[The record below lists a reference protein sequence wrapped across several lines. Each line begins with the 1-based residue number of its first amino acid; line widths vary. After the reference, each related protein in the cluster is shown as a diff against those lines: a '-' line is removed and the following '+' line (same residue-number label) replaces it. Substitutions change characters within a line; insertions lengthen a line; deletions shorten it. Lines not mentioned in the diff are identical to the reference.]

1 MGDIIFTREYQEI
14 HNLYEY
20 KIFVNNEEINTITN
34 GTRKVISLKPGNY
47 EAFVKVNGSKSPQI
61 QVEIKNKGTIRLSCG
76 SNLSGLKLVFSWLF
90 IFSKNNLYLKETV

>member
-20 KIFVNNEEINTITN
+20 KIFVNNKEINSLAN
-34 GTRKVISLKPGNY
+34 GARKVITLKPGIY
-47 EAFVKVNGSKSPQI
+47 EVFVKVNGSKSTQK

-76 SNLSGLKLVFSWLF
+76 SSLSGLKVAFSWLF
-90 IFSKNNLYLKETV
+90 IFSKNNLYLKDTV

>member
-20 KIFVNNEEINTITN
+20 KIFVNNEEINTLAN
-34 GTRKVISLKPGNY
+34 GSRKVVRLKPGEY
-47 EAFVKVNGSKSPQI
+47 EVFVKVNGSKSTKR
-61 QVEIKNKGTIRLSCG
+61 QVEIKDKGTVRLSCG
-76 SNLSGLKLVFSWLF
+76 SSLSGLKFVFSWLF